1 MPARAEPRDMAG
13 LSAFQGKHSVKCLAR
28 CAGLQRMLTIEGDT
42 PGRCVVLRSESVMR
56 WSVLLVPLLVLVLSG
71 CAMNK
76 VAAYKVDTARD
87 YTLDTGDIVRVT
99 VYGDETLTNTYT
111 VTDKGTVA
119 FPLIGQVGARGQT
132 ITTLERMITERL
144 AAGYMISPKVSVE
157 VSTYRPFF
165 IEGAVTTA
173 GQYAYVY
180 GMSARAAIATA
191 GGLTEFADRNR
202 VNVYRRVGKSMT
214 KLTIG
219 LDQPIL
225 PGDTVV
231 VLERWL

>member
-1 MPARAEPRDMAG
+1 
-13 LSAFQGKHSVKCLAR
+13 
-28 CAGLQRMLTIEGDT
+28 
-42 PGRCVVLRSESVMR
+42 MR
-56 WSVLLVPLLVLVLSG
+56 WSVLLIPLLVLVLSG

-165 IEGAVTTA
+165 IEGAVATA

-191 GGLTEFADRNR
+191 GGLTEFADRSR

>member
-1 MPARAEPRDMAG
+1 
-13 LSAFQGKHSVKCLAR
+13 
-28 CAGLQRMLTIEGDT
+28 
-42 PGRCVVLRSESVMR
+42 MR
-56 WSVLLVPLLVLVLSG
+56 WSVLLIPLLVLVLSG